1 MQTQIIRRSLAL
13 GGIALFL
20 ATSSFA
26 GEGFG
31 TFKKRMA
38 MLERITP
45 PAVRIEGTRI
55 AVKAKDKAG
64 DKSGLADSLA
74 SLLESK
80 ILNGDPR
87 LSAAASSPDT
97 LIEVTVVENQGTDKS
112 EIRTEVKMVDDDDDK
127 DAKGNKDAKGH
138 RKYKAA
144 KGPVHYRVVKYHIRI
159 AYKVQDV
166 RSHKN
171 LYADTLSLT
180 LGGDFK
186 DGEGAPELSALKGEG
201 TEKAAHDIAV
211 RLTPSIE
218 QVGVLL
224 PRGSLDDIANF
235 AEAKLWNKYL
245 EALESMPA
253 KAKGEDESYRQYA
266 LGLGYEAL
274 GYAAEDSET
283 ALKYLQ
289 QASIH
294 YNSALDANPKEKYFS
309 LPYDRTN
316 FNLPFL
322 TVGEKLMT
330 KQSFAAPPERVRAAL
345 VKYQRT
351 KEQQADQPTQMAAK
365 GGKSLPASASQVA
378 ALDNA
383 AVIDMARAELSDDV
397 ILTAIAGAER
407 TSFDVTPHGLI
418 ELSQAKVSKKVIQK
432 IQTIATRQ
440 KKP

>member
-1 MQTQIIRRSLAL
+1 MQTRLIRRPLAL
-13 GGIALFL
+13 CGIALFL
-20 ATSSFA
+20 AAPSFA

-38 MLERITP
+38 ALERITP
-45 PAVRIEGTRI
+45 PAVRIDGTKI
-55 AVKAKDKAG
+55 AVKTKAQGG

-80 ILNGDPR
+80 ILNADPR
-87 LSAAASSPDT
+87 LSAAPNSPDT
-97 LIEVTVVENQGTDKS
+97 LIEVNIVDNQGSDKTENRTENQ
-112 EIRTEVKMVDDDDDK
+112 IVDNGK
-127 DAKGNKDAKGH
+127 DAKGK
-138 RKYKAA
+138 RQYKTVQAS
-144 KGPVHYRVVKYHIRI
+144 VSYRVVKYHLGV
-159 AYKVQDV
+159 AYKVQDA
-166 RSHKN
+166 RSHKS
-171 LYADTLSLT
+171 LYANTLSLN
-180 LGGDFK
+180 LGGEFR
-186 DGEGAPELSALKGEG
+186 EGTDAPEISALQGQGAE
-201 TEKAAHDIAV
+201 TMAHDIAV

-224 PRGSLDDIANF
+224 PRGSLDDIANL

-266 LGLGYEAL
+266 MGLAYEAL
-274 GYAAEDSET
+274 GYSAEDPGT

-294 YNSALDANPKEKYFS
+294 YNSALEANPKEKYFS

-322 TVGEKLMT
+322 SGGDKMMT
-330 KQSFAAPPERVRAAL
+330 KQTFAAPPERVRAAL

-351 KEQQADQPTQMAAK
+351 KELQAEQPTQIAAN
-365 GGKSLPASASQVA
+365 GSKSLAGAD

-383 AVIDMARAELSDDV
+383 AVIDMVKADLGDDV
-397 ILTAIAGAER
+397 ILTALGSAER
-407 TSFDVTPHGLI
+407 TSFDVSPHGLI
-418 ELSQAKVSKKVIQK
+418 ELSQAKVSKKVIQRM
-432 IQTIATRQ
+432 QTLAA
-440 KKP
+440 KKKKS